1 MKAELFLAPP
11 IAFIVLLLFSFVLSN
26 FSKVFA
32 VKGKESIGKN
42 RPYACGEDTVLN
54 KLQPDFTQFFH
65 IAFFF
70 TIMHVFALI
79 ISSVPYGLSSITIV
93 YLLVALLALVILFR
107 R

>member
-1 MKAELFLAPP
+1 MSSQLLLAPP
-11 IAFIVLLLFSFVLSN
+11 IAFIVVLLFSFFVSN
-26 FSKVFA
+26 FSKMFA
-32 VKGKESIGKN
+32 AKGTESAGKN

-79 ISSVPYGLSSITIV
+79 ISSVPYGFSSITIV